1 MQDKLNNREL
11 FSDKSD
17 PLAPRAKRAAAYVHV
32 PFCARKCAYCKFYK
46 KFPTPAETD
55 CYLQSIELE
64 ISQFL
69 SEHEGIEIQSVF
81 FGGGTPTC
89 LSTKQL
95 VRLCQN
101 FKNLPK
107 NTEWTVEAAPGTLNS
122 DKLKAL
128 KDCGVNRLSLGIQS
142 FDEGTLKDL
151 GRPHPLK
158 TALNAI
164 DCALEIF
171 ENLNIDL
178 IFGSPK
184 QTLALWQGDLEKAL
198 AYPIKHLSAYCLE
211 FESASSCC
219 AGNLKEIDTQIKEV
233 DFLYK
238 AMEVLENSG
247 FIHYEISNYAKPGF
261 ECAHNLNTWNMNS
274 WVGFGPAAASQIDA
288 LRRRNPPDL
297 TSWINLVKT
306 GSKAYEDIV
315 RLDQAEMLS
324 CSFVFGLRK
333 ICGVNLQVL
342 KARYPQ
348 ADFNKYEGAVSELL
362 NEGLCEI
369 SEGYLRLTKR
379 GIPLADSVAEYF
391 L

>member
-1 MQDKLNNREL
+1 MQDKLNKREL

-17 PLAPRAKRAAAYVHV
+17 PLAPRAKRAAVYVHV

-46 KFPTPAETD
+46 KFPTPAEMD
-55 CYLQSIELE
+55 SYLESIKLE
-64 ISQFL
+64 ISRFF
-69 SEHEGIEIQSVF
+69 SEHEGLEIQSVF

-107 NTEWTVEAAPGTLNS
+107 NTEWTVEAAPGTLNP
-122 DKLKAL
+122 DKLRAL

-142 FDEGTLKDL
+142 FDESTLKDL

-158 TALNAI
+158 TALNAL
-164 DCALEIF
+164 DYTLEIF

-178 IFGSPK
+178 IFGSPS
-184 QTLALWQGDLEKAL
+184 QTMEHWQSDLEKAL

-211 FESASSCC
+211 FESASSTC
-219 AGNLKEIDTQIKEV
+219 AGNLKEMNAQIREV

-247 FIHYEISNYAKPGF
+247 FEHYEISNYAKPGF

-274 WVGFGPAAASQIDA
+274 WVGFGPAAASQIDGQ
-288 LRRRNPPDL
+288 RRRNPADL
-297 TSWINLVKT
+297 RRWEELVKT
-306 GSKAYEDIV
+306 NSKDCEDIV
-315 RLDQAEMLS
+315 ELDQAEMLS
-324 CSFVFGLRK
+324 CSLIFGLRK
-333 ICGVNLQVL
+333 IRGVNLEIL
-342 KARYPQ
+342 KKRYPQ
-348 ADFNKYEGAVSELL
+348 ADSKKYEGAISELL